1 MASNLMEQ
9 AEEQQWIAN
18 AQAGSEAD
26 FGRLITAY
34 QKKVYGF
41 VLGYVRNPTIADE
54 LTQTSF
60 LKAWKALPRFRGDCA
75 FQTWLFQ
82 IALNVVRSWGRWQ
95 KLRFFRERPLESR
108 TERDDED
115 SPSLADRQPDRR
127 SDANPEIGLETEDLK
142 KQLQDAV
149 DKLPPKEKMVF
160 MLRHDQD
167 LPLKDI
173 GVAMGIAEGSVKA
186 HLFHALEKLRKVL
199 KEN

>member
-1 MASNLMEQ
+1 MEQ
-9 AEEQQWIAN
+9 AEEQAWILE
-18 AQAGSEAD
+18 AQNGQEAS
-26 FGRLITAY
+26 FGRLVSLY

-41 VLGYVRNPTIADE
+41 VLGYVRNPTTADE

-82 IALNVVRSWGRWQ
+82 IALNGVRSWGRWQ
-95 KLRFFRERPLESR
+95 KLRLFRERPLEAR
-108 TERDDED
+108 VDPGDEE
-115 SPSLADRQPDRR
+115 SLSLEDRQPDRR
-127 SDANPEIGLETEDLK
+127 SDANPEKGLETEDLK
-142 KQLQDAV
+142 RQLQEAV
-149 DKLPPKEKMVF
+149 ERLPPKEKMVF
-160 MLRHDQD
+160 MLRHYQD

-186 HLFHALEKLRKVL
+186 HLFHALEKLRNVL